1 MPEPIFKV
9 RGLPVGFSGPANRR
23 WRKDPARMIVK
34 FEISAELINKPT
46 LKIRGARIV
55 AANLA
60 TLEGKGVI
68 KCEGITVLNR
78 SMGTFVLDDDL
89 SFGSGI
95 PIPRTPIKTAKADA
109 DE

>member
-1 MPEPIFKV
+1 
-9 RGLPVGFSGPANRR
+9 
-23 WRKDPARMIVK
+23 MIVK